1 MNSSFI
7 SPDDV
12 WVLWG
17 FIAVWAAVSIYLEQ
31 RFRWAAAVSGA
42 VLALGGAMAYTN
54 AGILPTESPVYN
66 AVWTYVVP
74 LAIPLLLFQI
84 NLRKIVRESGRLLFV
99 FCISSVGT
107 VIGSMIAFFL
117 FKQQIPYLDKIGG
130 MISASY
136 IGGGVNFAAMAA
148 KFQTP
153 GEYVSSTVVA
163 DNFMMALLF
172 FILMGIPALKWFQK
186 RFSVSEI
193 AAPEKNQAESYW
205 KRNEMSLRDISL
217 NMGTAF
223 AIVVVSVKTA
233 AFFQGLFPSESD
245 SFIVRLLS
253 GILGDQY
260 LVLTTLTLAAT
271 FAFPRYFEKMRGTQE
286 IGTYMIY
293 LFFVVI
299 GIPADL
305 RIILINAPLLLA
317 FVFIVAMSN
326 LLVSLA
332 AGRIFRFRLEEILL
346 ACNAS
351 VGGPTTAAAM
361 AIAKGWRELV
371 APIMLVG
378 TFGYLIGNYVGTMLG
393 TWFSSFV

>member
-1 MNSSFI
+1 MKSSLI

-12 WVLWG
+12 WMLWG

-42 VLALGGAMAYTN
+42 VLALGGSMLFTN
-54 AGILPTESPVYN
+54 AGILPAESPVYD
-66 AVWTYVVP
+66 AVWSYVVP

-84 NLRKIVRESGRLLFV
+84 NVRKILKESGRLLMI
-99 FCISSVGT
+99 FCISALGTAAGSV
-107 VIGSMIAFFL
+107 IAFFL
-117 FKQQIPYLDKIGG
+117 FKHQIPHLDKIGG

-148 KFQTP
+148 KFSTP

-186 RFSVSEI
+186 RFGVQEG
-193 AAPEKNQAESYW
+193 AGGRENQAEAYW
-205 KRNEMSLRDISL
+205 KRKEMSLQDIAL
-217 NMGTAF
+217 NIGTAF
-223 AIVVVSVKTA
+223 AIVAVSVKAA
-233 AFFQGLFPSESD
+233 AFFKERFASD
-245 SFIVRLLS
+245 GGFQFLAF
-253 GILGDQY
+253 ILGDQF
-260 LVLTTLTLAAT
+260 LLLTTLTILLT
-271 FAFPRYFEKMRGTQE
+271 IAFPRYFERLRGSQE
-286 IGTYMIY
+286 IGTYLIY

-305 RIILINAPLLLA
+305 RIIFMNAPLLLA
-317 FVFIVAMSN
+317 FVFVVAMSN
-326 LLVSLA
+326 LIVSLF
-332 AGRIFRFRLEEILL
+332 AGKLFRFRLEEILL

-361 AIAKGWRELV
+361 AIAKGWQGLV
-371 APIMLVG
+371 APVMLVG
-378 TFGYLIGNYVGTMLG
+378 TFGYLIGNYVGTLLG
-393 TWFSSFV
+393 TWFSTLV

>member
-1 MNSSFI
+1 MNSVI
-7 SPDDV
+7 SADDV
-12 WVLWG
+12 WMLWG

-42 VLALGGAMAYTN
+42 VLALGGAMLFTN
-54 AGILPTESPVYN
+54 VGILPTESPVYD

-84 NLRKIVRESGRLLFV
+84 NLRKILRESGRLLFM
-99 FCISSVGT
+99 FCISAIGT
-107 VIGSMIAFFL
+107 MIGSIFAFFL
-117 FKQQIPYLDKIGG
+117 FKEQIPHLDKIGG

-148 KFQTP
+148 KFSPP
-153 GEYVSSTVVA
+153 GEFVSSTVVA

-172 FILMGIPALKWFQK
+172 FTLMGIPAVKWFQN
-186 RFSVSEI
+186 RFAGGKA
-193 AAPEKNQAESYW
+193 AAPRQNEAEAYW
-205 KRNEMSLRDISL
+205 KRKEISL
-217 NMGTAF
+217 QDIALGLGAAF
-223 AIVVVSVKTA
+223 AIVVVSVKA
-233 AFFQGLFPSESD
+233 AAYFKERLASDGGSFFAQ
-245 SFIVRLLS
+245 FIS

-260 LVLTTLTLAAT
+260 LLLTTLTLFLT
-271 FAFPRYFEKMRGTQE
+271 FAFPRWFEKLKGTQE
-286 IGTYMIY
+286 IGTYLIY

-305 RIILINAPLLLA
+305 RIILMNAPLLLA
-317 FVFIVAMSN
+317 FVFIIAMSN

-332 AGRIFRFRLEEILL
+332 AGKILRFRLEEVLL
-346 ACNAS
+346 ATNAS

-361 AIAKGWRELV
+361 AIAKGWRELI

-393 TWFSSFV
+393 TWFSSLL

>member
-1 MNSSFI
+1 MRILDYSIASEELWNMSELI
-7 SPDDV
+7 KSPLQEIHVD
-12 WVLWG
+12 
-17 FIAVWAAVSIYLEQ
+17 Q
-31 RFRWAAAVSGA
+31 RFLYR
-42 VLALGGAMAYTN
+42 
-54 AGILPTESPVYN
+54 
-66 AVWTYVVP
+66 
-74 LAIPLLLFQI
+74 
-84 NLRKIVRESGRLLFV
+84 
-99 FCISSVGT
+99 
-107 VIGSMIAFFL
+107 
-117 FKQQIPYLDKIGG
+117 
-130 MISASY
+130 
-136 IGGGVNFAAMAA
+136 GGVNFAAMAA
-148 KFQTP
+148 KLTPP

-186 RFSVSEI
+186 RFVTKVS
-193 AAPEKNQAESYW
+193 AAAREHQEDAYW
-205 KRNEMSLRDISL
+205 KAKEISLRDIAL
-217 NMGTAF
+217 NIGTAF
-223 AIVVVSVKTA
+223 AIVVVSVKA
-233 AFFQGLFPSESD
+233 AGFFKERFASDGGSLFVQ
-245 SFIVRLLS
+245 FIS

-271 FAFPRYFEKMRGTQE
+271 FAFPHYFEKMRGTQE

-317 FVFIVAMSN
+317 FVFIVAISN

-371 APIMLVG
+371 GPIMLVG
-378 TFGYLIGNYVGTMLG
+378 TFGYLIGNYAGTLLG

>member
-1 MNSSFI
+1 MNSSLI
-7 SPDDV
+7 SADDV

-42 VLALGGAMAYTN
+42 VLALGGSMLFTN
-54 AGILPTESPVYN
+54 AVILPTESSVYD
-66 AVWTYVVP
+66 AVWSYVVP

-84 NLRKIVRESGRLLFV
+84 NVRKILKESGRLLMI
-99 FCISSVGT
+99 FCLSALGTAAGSV
-107 VIGSMIAFFL
+107 IAFFL
-117 FKQQIPYLDKIGG
+117 FNQQIPHLDKIGG

-148 KFQTP
+148 KFSTP

-186 RFSVSEI
+186 RFGVQEG
-193 AAPEKNQAESYW
+193 AGGRENQAEAYW
-205 KRNEMSLRDISL
+205 KRKEMSLQDI
-217 NMGTAF
+217 GTAF
-223 AIVVVSVKTA
+223 AIVAVSVKAA
-233 AFFQGLFPSESD
+233 AFFKERFPSD
-245 SFIVRLLS
+245 GGFQFLAF
-253 GILGDQY
+253 ILGDQF
-260 LVLTTLTLAAT
+260 LLLTTLTILLT
-271 FAFPRYFEKMRGTQE
+271 IVFPRYFERLRGSQE
-286 IGTYMIY
+286 IGTYLIY

-305 RIILINAPLLLA
+305 RIIFMNAPLLLA
-317 FVFIVAMSN
+317 FVFVVAMSN
-326 LLVSLA
+326 LLVSLF
-332 AGRIFRFRLEEILL
+332 AGKLFRFRLEEILL

-361 AIAKGWRELV
+361 AIAKGWQGLV
-371 APIMLVG
+371 APVMLVG
-378 TFGYLIGNYVGTMLG
+378 TFGYLIGNYVGTLLG
-393 TWFSSFV
+393 TWFSTLV

>member
-42 VLALGGAMAYTN
+42 VLALGGAMAFTN
-54 AGILPTESPVYN
+54 AGILPTESPVYD

-107 VIGSMIAFFL
+107 VIGSMFAFFL

-148 KFQTP
+148 KFSAP

-186 RFSVSEI
+186 RFATEVS
-193 AAPEKNQAESYW
+193 AAVREHQGDAYW
-205 KRNEMSLRDISL
+205 KAKEISLRDIAL
-217 NMGTAF
+217 NIGTAF
-223 AIVVVSVKTA
+223 AVVVVSVKA
-233 AFFQGLFPSESD
+233 AGFFKERFASD
-245 SFIVRLLS
+245 GGSFFVQSIT